1 MPGLDVVKRALRRG
15 RIELADHPA
24 CAPLLVRVTGGGKRR
39 DLTAATEL
47 VIEGYPRSGNT
58 FAVEAFRSAQHAPV
72 NISSHVHT
80 PAQLLRAISAG
91 IPALLVIREPIA
103 AATSLMLAAPYT
115 SASGVLYEW
124 IRFHRRLVPRRDELV
139 VATFDDVTT
148 DMGAV
153 IARINERYGTTF
165 TSFQHDPTAEADVFA
180 HIEAHNAHR
189 NLAAQ
194 FTARRVRKIY
204 LALVHGVV
212 KPDHGRIEKP
222 IARDPVRRVRMTARL
237 AHGRSAWSEYRV
249 LRRFADFT
257 LLEVRIGTGRT
268 HQIRVHLSSIG
279 HPVAGDRLYGAPAR
293 VPGREPLG
301 RASGDR

>member
-124 IRFHRRLVPRRDELV
+124 IRFHRRLVPRLDEFV

-180 HIEAHNAHR
+180 HIEAHNARLHGGEVSER
-189 NLAAQ
+189 DAARPSPVRAAQ
-194 FTARRVRKIY
+194 QGQVRERLLAPALADRRAEAGGLYEALAGHAR
-204 LALVHGVV
+204 G
-212 KPDHGRIEKP
+212 DHGR
-222 IARDPVRRVRMTARL
+222 RDA
-237 AHGRSAWSEYRV
+237 
-249 LRRFADFT
+249 
-257 LLEVRIGTGRT
+257 
-268 HQIRVHLSSIG
+268 
-279 HPVAGDRLYGAPAR
+279 
-293 VPGREPLG
+293 
-301 RASGDR
+301 